1 MKSLSAS
8 SPLPLPVDHAGMHLL
23 SPRPATAAAARID
36 RLNLLGN
43 RLPSPCWLPLS
54 ILALTLGL
62 GACGGSSGSGGASAS
77 SSALPGSAGTHLSQ
91 TASASG
97 SDDGMASGS
106 ATHDR
111 GSTRTDATSN
121 THTPNGTTATA
132 GSQGTSSAS
141 DPTHQGND
149 HDQTAHPPN
158 DQPVVTQP
166 PHITETAPDYL
177 ADCDTLSAQPLVLR
191 TGMLRYADPQTT
203 RPAVGRPH
211 RDPVH
216 QSCVTRVTD
225 QATNHPAQYWETQ
238 TPRRQVFNADSS
250 AFLLNARDG
259 SWRVHDA
266 RTGQLVRQL
275 DHIHGVNAEPQWH
288 ATDPNLIHYL
298 PNNGQGM
305 QIHELRVDRNE
316 SRLLADLG
324 PRIRQHWPQ
333 ATHAWTV
340 GQGSPSADGRY
351 WCLLAEHP
359 SADGSG
365 WRPQGVFTWDMQT
378 GRIVGTMHLTDP
390 ASGTNYRPSHVSTSP
405 SGQYCLV
412 AAPYP
417 IGSRVYRRDFSAP
430 ASAPGNAA
438 FLQVSP
444 EANDADMAF
453 NRPGEDVY
461 VSVNYNH
468 GQGRGEVYMV
478 NLDTGA
484 RTHLFDNHIGGT
496 IGGLQFSGRGY
507 QAPGWLLVSSHAER
521 THGPNPS
528 AWERNLRHEHPS
540 RQWHHRKLFA
550 ISLDPV
556 DGKPEVKS
564 IANMHNDWWLPD
576 PTQIHSW
583 PTPNATVSRDFSRI
597 LFNSTWNSD
606 NPKDVDAYLVSLP
619 AGSLERQPSSS
630 P

>member
-1 MKSLSAS
+1 MKSHTAS
-8 SPLPLPVDHAGMHLL
+8 PSPIASPAGNASMHIGLQ
-23 SPRPATAAAARID
+23 PPAAAPRID
-36 RLNLLGN
+36 RPVPVASSLPA
-43 RLPSPCWLPLS
+43 RLWLPLS
-54 ILALTLGL
+54 ILALTLGM
-62 GACGGSSGSGGASAS
+62 GACGG
-77 SSALPGSAGTHLSQ
+77 
-91 TASASG
+91 
-97 SDDGMASGS
+97 GS
-106 ATHDR
+106 ATGRPSLPGGTVRDASQATGQPNPPDSQPSGPATGGHDSNAQA
-111 GSTRTDATSN
+111 GATSSGN
-121 THTPNGTTATA
+121 TSAGAVSQSGSPDTAA
-132 GSQGTSSAS
+132 PQHPHQHDTSGQ
-141 DPTHQGND
+141 PPHQPGD
-149 HDQTAHPPN
+149 MPI
-158 DQPVVTQP
+158 VTQP
-166 PHITETAPDYL
+166 PHISETSPDYL
-177 ADCDTLSAQPLVLR
+177 ASCDTLSAQPLVLR
-191 TGMLRYADPQTT
+191 SGMLRYADPATT
-203 RPAVGRPH
+203 RPAFGRPH
-211 RDPVH
+211 KDPVH

-225 QATNHPAQYWETQ
+225 QATNHPAQYWGTQ

-250 AFLLNARDG
+250 AFLLNARNG

-324 PRIRQHWPQ
+324 PQIRQHWPQ

-351 WCLLAEHP
+351 WCLLAEHNA
-359 SADGSG
+359 ADDSG
-365 WRPQGVFTWDMQT
+365 WQPHGVFTWDMQT
-378 GRIVGTMHLTDP
+378 GRIIGTMSLTDT
-390 ASGTNYRPSHVSTSP
+390 ASGKNYRPSYISTSP
-405 SGQYCLV
+405 SGQHCLV

-417 IGSRVYRRDFSAP
+417 VGSRVYRRDFSSP
-430 ASAPGNAA
+430 ANSPGKAA
-438 FLQVSP
+438 YLQVST
-444 EANDADMAF
+444 EDHDADMAF
-453 NRPGEDVY
+453 NRQGEDIY

-507 QAPGWLLVSSHAER
+507 QEPGWMLVSSHAER
-521 THGPNPS
+521 THGPDPS
-528 AWERNLRHEHPS
+528 AWVRNLRHEHPS

-550 ISLDPV
+550 INLDPV
-556 DGKPEVKS
+556 GGRPEVKS

-576 PTQIHSW
+576 PTQVHSW
-583 PTPNATVSRDFSRI
+583 PTPNASVSRDFSRI

-606 NPKDVDAYLVSLP
+606 DPKDVDAYLVRIP
-619 AGSLERQPSSS
+619 AGSLERRP
-630 P
+630 